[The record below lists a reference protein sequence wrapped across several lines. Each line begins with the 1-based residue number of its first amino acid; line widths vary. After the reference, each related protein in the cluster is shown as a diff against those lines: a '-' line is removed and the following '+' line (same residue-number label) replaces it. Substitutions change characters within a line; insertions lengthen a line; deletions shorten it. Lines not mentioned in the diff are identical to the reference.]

1 MGQYF
6 LTKKPLSA
14 PNLSVPIFSKNKRG
28 HSKQFDIYD
37 SFKKWYNVNYKKIH
51 SIHFDCNQLM
61 KTLKEKKQITRRVSE
76 LVLFSFFQTGPCV
89 AQTGP

>member
-51 SIHFDCNQLM
+51 SIICMEDPADETKRIQRTYFSDCGCFYSPPPL
-61 KTLKEKKQITRRVSE
+61 S
-76 LVLFSFFQTGPCV
+76 LFWG
-89 AQTGP
+89 

>member
-14 PNLSVPIFSKNKRG
+14 PNLSVPICSWKKWG

-37 SFKKWYNVNYKKIH
+37 SFKKWYNTNYKKIR
-51 SIHFDCNQLM
+51 SIIYMEDPADETKRIQRTYFSDCGCFF
-61 KTLKEKKQITRRVSE
+61 IRRPRSAC
-76 LVLFSFFQTGPCV
+76 FGADWF
-89 AQTGP
+89 